1 MTGIQ
6 RVVIAVDFSEG
17 SSLALQRGAE
27 LAKHGQSS
35 LTLVH
40 VREGGS
46 DAGMKLSDDDLKVLL
61 SKRADDALR
70 AEGIEPSTIAL
81 SYVVCSGKPVV
92 ELLRVADEQNAD
104 LVIVGYKGQT
114 PSKRTL
120 LGSVAASIVRHAKRP
135 VLIARER
142 KIQTPVRIM
151 ATVDLGDAA
160 AEVIATAN
168 AWTQMLAGEL
178 WVMNTWET
186 SGQVEYSA
194 TGTVVSVRKPAQSVL
209 DDTKAKLAGIVDA
222 TVGAGAGAQLVVKSG
237 VAAYEVIQ
245 AAEENGIDLVVMG
258 SHGRKGVMQVLL
270 GNTAERVMSQTDA
283 SVLVTRV

>member
-1 MTGIQ
+1 MLGIE

-27 LAKHGQSS
+27 LAKHGQSA

-40 VREGGS
+40 VREGVT
-46 DAGMKLSDDDLKVLL
+46 DAGMKLSDDDMAMLL
-61 SKRADDALR
+61 AKRTEDALR
-70 AEGIEPSTIAL
+70 AEGVDVASVPLTYL
-81 SYVVCSGKPVV
+81 VCSGKPVV
-92 ELLRVADEQNAD
+92 ELLRIAQEITAD
-104 LVIVGYKGQT
+104 LIIVGYKGQS
-114 PSKRTL
+114 PSKRAQ
-120 LGSVAASIVRHAKRP
+120 LGSVAGSVVRHADRP

-142 KIQTPVRIM
+142 KIQEPIRVM

-160 AEVIATAN
+160 PEVIRTA
-168 AWTQMLAGEL
+168 ADWVRVLKGEL

-194 TGTVVSVRKPAQSVL
+194 TGTIVSVRNPAQSVL
-209 DDTKAKLAGIVDA
+209 DESRVRLAEKVEAVVGTAANA
-222 TVGAGAGAQLVVKSG
+222 TLVVKSG
-237 VAAYEVIQ
+237 VAAYEVI
-245 AAEENGIDLVVMG
+245 ATSAEHQIDLVVMG

-283 SVLVTRV
+283 SVLVIRV